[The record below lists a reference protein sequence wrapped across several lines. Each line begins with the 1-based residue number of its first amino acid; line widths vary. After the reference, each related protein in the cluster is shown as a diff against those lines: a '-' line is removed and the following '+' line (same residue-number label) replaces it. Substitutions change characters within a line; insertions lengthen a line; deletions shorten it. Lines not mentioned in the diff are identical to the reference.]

1 MRLEVNQLNS
11 EIKSA
16 GQTIRIKYARR
27 NISQVHSIRQF
38 STISFCPRDQGW
50 TDCQLRGLTGPN
62 RSVIFKI
69 FLVRVR
75 Y

>member
-27 NISQVHSIRQF
+27 NISQVFYSTVLIDCKQLASWKIRPHEQKNKKL
-38 STISFCPRDQGW
+38 I
-50 TDCQLRGLTGPN
+50 
-62 RSVIFKI
+62 
-69 FLVRVR
+69 
-75 Y
+75 

>member
-38 STISFCPRDQGW
+38 SSISFCQWDQGS
-50 TDCQLRGLTGPN
+50 TNCQLQGPTSPN
-62 RSVIFKI
+62 RSVIFKNL
-69 FLVRVR
+69 LVLVSS
-75 Y
+75 